1 MLFNNNSDLKRHREW
16 YICCQHQI
24 RKLLNVNLYQWV
36 VPLIALFYVVRLV
49 NQYKVKKRLIKG
61 TIFWFIFW
69 VSISILAIIPD
80 NISVGLAKVLGF
92 KDNVNA
98 IIFVGV
104 FFQFLFLY
112 YLSNTVERL
121 ERKVTDLVRKIAIEQ
136 SMADEKKK
144 ELVETDF
151 D

>member
-1 MLFNNNSDLKRHREW
+1 
-16 YICCQHQI
+16 
-24 RKLLNVNLYQWV
+24 LNVNVYQWV

-61 TIFWFIFW
+61 TIFWFVFW

-80 NISVGLAKVLGF
+80 KITVGLANVLGF

-121 ERKVTDLVRKIAIEQ
+121 ERKVTELVRKIAIEQ
-136 SMADEKKK
+136 SLAEEEKK
-144 ELVETDF
+144 ELLESDF

>member
-1 MLFNNNSDLKRHREW
+1 
-16 YICCQHQI
+16 
-24 RKLLNVNLYQWV
+24 LNVNVYQWV

-61 TIFWFIFW
+61 TIFWFVFW

-80 NISVGLAKVLGF
+80 KITIGLANVLGF

-121 ERKVTDLVRKIAIEQ
+121 ERKVTELVRKIAIEQ
-136 SMADEKKK
+136 SLAEEEKK
-144 ELVETDF
+144 ELVESDF

>member
-1 MLFNNNSDLKRHREW
+1 M
-16 YICCQHQI
+16 
-24 RKLLNVNLYQWV
+24 NVNVYQWV

-61 TIFWFIFW
+61 TIFWFVFW

-80 NISVGLAKVLGF
+80 NISIGLAKVLGF

-136 SMADEKKK
+136 SLAEEKKK

>member
-1 MLFNNNSDLKRHREW
+1 MSGIFVRLKFRE
-16 YICCQHQI
+16 
-24 RKLLNVNLYQWV
+24 LLNVNVYQWV

-80 NISVGLAKVLGF
+80 NISIGLAKVLGF

-136 SMADEKKK
+136 SLAAEEKK

>member
-1 MLFNNNSDLKRHREW
+1 M
-16 YICCQHQI
+16 
-24 RKLLNVNLYQWV
+24 NVNVYQWV

-61 TIFWFIFW
+61 TIFWFVFW

-80 NISVGLAKVLGF
+80 NISIGLAKVLGF

-136 SMADEKKK
+136 SLAEERKK

>member
-1 MLFNNNSDLKRHREW
+1 MVYLQYTKS
-16 YICCQHQI
+16 IAP
-24 RKLLNVNLYQWV
+24 LNVNVYQWV

-61 TIFWFIFW
+61 TIFWFVFW

-80 NISVGLAKVLGF
+80 KITIGLANVLGF

-98 IIFVGV
+98 IIFVAV

-121 ERKVTDLVRKIAIEQ
+121 ERKVTELVRKIAIEQ
-136 SMADEKKK
+136 SLADEKKK
-144 ELVETDF
+144 ELIESDF

>member
-1 MLFNNNSDLKRHREW
+1 M
-16 YICCQHQI
+16 
-24 RKLLNVNLYQWV
+24 NVNVYQWV

-61 TIFWFIFW
+61 TIFWFVFW

-136 SMADEKKK
+136 SLAEEEKK

>member
-1 MLFNNNSDLKRHREW
+1 M
-16 YICCQHQI
+16 
-24 RKLLNVNLYQWV
+24 NVNVYQWV

-61 TIFWFIFW
+61 TIFWFVFW

-80 NISVGLAKVLGF
+80 KITIGLANVLGF

-121 ERKVTDLVRKIAIEQ
+121 ERKVTELVRKIAIEQ
-136 SMADEKKK
+136 TLADEEKK

>member
-1 MLFNNNSDLKRHREW
+1 
-16 YICCQHQI
+16 
-24 RKLLNVNLYQWV
+24 
-36 VPLIALFYVVRLV
+36 VVRLV

-61 TIFWFIFW
+61 TIFWFVFW

-80 NISVGLAKVLGF
+80 NISIGLAKVLGF

-136 SMADEKKK
+136 SLAEEQKK

>member
-1 MLFNNNSDLKRHREW
+1 MVYLYFVTKS
-16 YICCQHQI
+16 IAP
-24 RKLLNVNLYQWV
+24 LNVNVYQWV

-61 TIFWFIFW
+61 TIFWFVFW

-80 NISVGLAKVLGF
+80 KITIGLANVLGF

-121 ERKVTDLVRKIAIEQ
+121 ERKVTELVRKIAIEQ
-136 SMADEKKK
+136 SLAEEEKKK
-144 ELVETDF
+144 LVESDF

>member
-1 MLFNNNSDLKRHREW
+1 M
-16 YICCQHQI
+16 
-24 RKLLNVNLYQWV
+24 NVNVYQWV

-61 TIFWFIFW
+61 TIFWFVFW

-80 NISVGLAKVLGF
+80 KITVGLANVLGF

-121 ERKVTDLVRKIAIEQ
+121 ERKVTELVRKIAIEQ
-136 SMADEKKK
+136 SLAEEEKK
-144 ELVETDF
+144 ELIESDF

>member
-1 MLFNNNSDLKRHREW
+1 MN
-16 YICCQHQI
+16 I
-24 RKLLNVNLYQWV
+24 NVYQWV

-61 TIFWFIFW
+61 TIFWFVFW

-80 NISVGLAKVLGF
+80 KITIGLANVLGF

-121 ERKVTDLVRKIAIEQ
+121 ERKVTELVRKIAIEQ
-136 SMADEKKK
+136 SLAEEEKK

>member
-1 MLFNNNSDLKRHREW
+1 MVYLHNNKIDAPL
-16 YICCQHQI
+16 QV
-24 RKLLNVNLYQWV
+24 NVYQWV

-49 NQYKVKKRLIKG
+49 NQYKVKRRLIKG

-80 NISVGLAKVLGF
+80 KITIGLANVLGF

-98 IIFVGV
+98 IIFVAV

-121 ERKVTDLVRKIAIEQ
+121 ERKVTELVRKIAIEQ
-136 SMADEKKK
+136 SLADEKKK
-144 ELVETDF
+144 ELIESDF

>member
-1 MLFNNNSDLKRHREW
+1 MLYLCSYQNKNS
-16 YICCQHQI
+16 
-24 RKLLNVNLYQWV
+24 LNVNVYQWV

-61 TIFWFIFW
+61 TIFWFVFW

-136 SMADEKKK
+136 SLADEQKK

>member
-1 MLFNNNSDLKRHREW
+1 M
-16 YICCQHQI
+16 
-24 RKLLNVNLYQWV
+24 NVNLYQWV

-61 TIFWFIFW
+61 TIFWFVFW

-80 NISVGLAKVLGF
+80 NISIGLAKVLGF

>member
-1 MLFNNNSDLKRHREW
+1 M
-16 YICCQHQI
+16 
-24 RKLLNVNLYQWV
+24 NVNVYQWV

-61 TIFWFIFW
+61 TIFWFVFW

-80 NISVGLAKVLGF
+80 KITIGLANVLGF

-121 ERKVTDLVRKIAIEQ
+121 ERKVTELVRKIAIEQ
-136 SMADEKKK
+136 SLAEEEKK
-144 ELVETDF
+144 ELVESDF

>member
-1 MLFNNNSDLKRHREW
+1 M
-16 YICCQHQI
+16 
-24 RKLLNVNLYQWV
+24 NVNVYQWV

-136 SMADEKKK
+136 SLAEEQKK

-151 D
+151 E

>member
-1 MLFNNNSDLKRHREW
+1 
-16 YICCQHQI
+16 
-24 RKLLNVNLYQWV
+24 LNVNVYQWV

-61 TIFWFIFW
+61 TIFWFVFW

-121 ERKVTDLVRKIAIEQ
+121 ERKVTDLVRKIAKKNWLKLTLI
-136 SMADEKKK
+136 DENPFR
-144 ELVETDF
+144 T
-151 D
+151 